1 MRAVEIQ
8 EYGGPEVLRVVETE
22 VPAPGAGQVSIDVA
36 YTGVNFADLKAR
48 ADGYR
53 VPALP
58 FVPGLE
64 VSGRVRALGAGVTGL
79 AVGQEVAA
87 LTQSGAYADVV
98 VADAVTVFALPPGV
112 DLRTGATLPT
122 VLPTA
127 YALIHT
133 VGRLQPGE
141 TVLVQG
147 AAGGVGTVLGQLASA
162 AGAGAVHGVVSSAA
176 KAEYAREHGYD
187 EVFITSST
195 PPSASFVKEVREATD
210 GRGVDLALDPVGGET
225 LRASLDSLAPF
236 GRLVSF
242 GNASGAQPWQVG
254 QPDLYPLAL
263 SVSGFSIL
271 TLAQTSP
278 TELRTLTERAF
289 QTVVDGVVSLP
300 VTAEFALPDAAKAH
314 RLMGTRT
321 STGKL
326 LLRAHGTNGPAD
338 LA

>member
-8 EYGGPEVLRVVETE
+8 EYGGPEVLRVVEAE
-22 VPAPGAGQVSIDVA
+22 VPAPGPGQVSIDVA

-64 VSGRVRALGAGVTGL
+64 ASGRVRALGAGVTGL
-79 AVGQEVAA
+79 AVGQQVAA
-87 LTQSGAYADVV
+87 LTQGGAYADVV
-98 VADAVTVFALPPGV
+98 VADAVTVFPLPPGV

-162 AGAGAVHGVVSSAA
+162 AGAGAVLGVVSSEA

-187 EVFITSST
+187 EVFVTSST
-195 PPSASFVKEVREATD
+195 TPSFAKEVREATD

-278 TELRTLTERAF
+278 TELRALTERAF
-289 QTVVDGVVSLP
+289 RTVVDGVVSLP
-300 VTAEFALPDAAKAH
+300 VTAEFALPDAAEAH

-326 LLRAHGTNGPAD
+326 LLRAHGTDGDAD

>member
-8 EYGGPEVLRVVETE
+8 EYGGPEVLRVVEAE

-36 YTGVNFADLKAR
+36 YAGVNFADLKAR

-98 VADAVTVFALPPGV
+98 VADAVTVFPLPPGV
-112 DLRTGATLPT
+112 DLRIGATLPT

-195 PPSASFVKEVREATD
+195 PPSVSFVKEVREATD

-326 LLRAHGTNGPAD
+326 LLRTHGTNGPAD